1 MGSFEELLV
10 LMRLNEHG
18 EATDDILADGFPRSL
33 GKLEETFCPGM
44 SVSLEAA
51 KKQHHLLAGSPN

>member
-1 MGSFEELLV
+1 MISWPMGFQ
-10 LMRLNEHG
+10 
-18 EATDDILADGFPRSL
+18 GFL

-51 KKQHHLLAGSPN
+51 KKQQHLLAGSPN